1 MLRNHLKTAWRGI
14 LRHRTFSF
22 VNILGLAVSLTAFF
36 LMALYIEHEQSF
48 DSFHAKADRIYRVAD
63 DKQTENIIL
72 HNATAAAP
80 VAPALKAEFPEVL
93 ETVRLK
99 PAEALVAY
107 GDKRFEERNLLY
119 ADASLFQVFSFKM
132 LQGNAA
138 TALKNPNSV
147 VVTQS
152 AAAKYFRN
160 ADPLGAGISFDGKS
174 MKVTGV
180 VQDIPSN
187 SHISFD
193 FLLSMATAEQP
204 GSGLDFLFS
213 DWYSDAF
220 HTYILLP
227 QGYDARKLSARLE
240 AFDKRHQVAQDNTKH
255 HFQLEKLTD
264 IYLRSD
270 REDEIGKTGSL
281 TNVYVFS
288 AVAIFILLIACFNF
302 INLSTARAAE
312 RAKEVAV
319 KKVVGAGRSHMI
331 GQFFTESFLMT
342 GIAAALAVLA
352 VQLLLPVFNA
362 FSGRQILVDLFSPF
376 HVAALFSIIVF
387 VSLLSGTYPA
397 FVLSAF
403 KPAVA
408 LKGQGGGSDWGNRF
422 RKALVIFQFAISV
435 VLIVCSTVVY
445 TQLQYMQN
453 HDLGFEPTQTL
464 IINFEGDRQV
474 QQQYKG
480 LKQALLNI
488 AGVQGVAASSNI
500 PGDRNTSTWSMNVV
514 AEQGDTVRTE
524 LPIYLADFNFLEQYE
539 VPIVAGRALTE
550 RFAADSTESMLINQA
565 AVKQLGFENATEAI
579 GLSVGMYPND
589 AKIVG
594 VFKDF
599 HYKSLQQIIEPL
611 TIRVFP
617 NKYRVLS
624 IRLHTQ
630 HLQQTISA
638 IEKVWKQW
646 APQRPLEYSFL
657 DESFNRQY
665 EAELKFG
672 QVFGVFSALAIFIA
686 CLGLFGLALFSV
698 QQRTKEIG
706 IRKVLGAS
714 VSNIVQ
720 LLSKDFIKLV
730 LVAAV
735 AAFPVAWYAMH
746 TWLEDFAYRIGIP
759 WWVFFAAG
767 IVAIA
772 IAFITISFQAMK
784 AAIANPVKSLRT
796 E

>member
-1 MLRNHLKTAWRGI
+1 MFRNHLKVAWRGI
-14 LRHRTFSF
+14 IRHQTFSF
-22 VNILGLAVSLTAFF
+22 VNIMGLAVSLTAFF

-48 DSFHAKADRIYRVAD
+48 DSFHANASRIYRVAD
-63 DKQTENIIL
+63 DKQTANVTL

-80 VAPALKAEFPEVL
+80 VAPALTAEFPEIL
-93 ETVRLK
+93 EAVRLK

-107 GDKRFEERNLLY
+107 GDKRFEERGLLY

-132 LQGNAA
+132 LQGNAS

-147 VVTQS
+147 VITQS
-152 AAAKYFRN
+152 TAAKYFRN
-160 ADPLGAGISFDGKS
+160 ADPLGAVLSFDGKS

-180 VQDIPSN
+180 VQDVPSN

-193 FLLSMATAEQP
+193 FLLSMATAQQP
-204 GSGLDFLFS
+204 GSGLDFLFT

-227 QGYDARKLSARLE
+227 PGYDARRLATGME
-240 AFDKRHQVAQDNTKH
+240 AFDKRHQVAQDDTRH
-255 HFQLEKLTD
+255 HFQLQKLTD

-270 REDEIGKTGSL
+270 RENEIGKTGSV

-312 RAKEVAV
+312 RAREVAV

-362 FSGRQILVDLFSPF
+362 FSGQQILVDIFSPF
-376 HVAALFSIIVF
+376 HVAAFFLIVVF
-387 VSLLSGTYPA
+387 VGLLSGTYPA

-403 KPAVA
+403 KPAMA
-408 LKGQGGGSDWGNRF
+408 LKGQAGGSAWGSRF
-422 RKALVIFQFAISV
+422 RKAIVVFQFAISV

-445 TQLQYMQN
+445 SQLRFMQN
-453 HDLGFEPTQTL
+453 HDLGFKPSQTL
-464 IINFEGDRQV
+464 VINFEGDRQV

-488 AGVQGVAASSNI
+488 AGVQGVVASSNI

-514 AEQGDTVRTE
+514 AEQGDTIRTE

-539 VPIVAGRALTE
+539 VPVVAGRALTE
-550 RFAADSTESMLINQA
+550 RFATDSIESMLVNES
-565 AVKQLGFENATEAI
+565 AVKQLGIKSASDAI

-599 HYKSLQQIIEPL
+599 HYKSLQQAIDPL
-611 TIRVFP
+611 TIRVLPDKF
-617 NKYRVLS
+617 RVLS
-624 IRLHTQ
+624 IRLRTQ

-665 EAELKFG
+665 RAELKFG

-730 LVAAV
+730 LAGSRNGFSGGLVCHACLAGR
-735 AAFPVAWYAMH
+735 FCLPYQHPVVGVFCRRYCGDCH
-746 TWLEDFAYRIGIP
+746 SIYYYFIP
-759 WWVFFAAG
+759 SG
-767 IVAIA
+767 EG
-772 IAFITISFQAMK
+772 SGC
-784 AAIANPVKSLRT
+784 
-796 E
+796 

>member
-1 MLRNHLKTAWRGI
+1 
-14 LRHRTFSF
+14 
-22 VNILGLAVSLTAFF
+22 
-36 LMALYIEHEQSF
+36 
-48 DSFHAKADRIYRVAD
+48 
-63 DKQTENIIL
+63 
-72 HNATAAAP
+72 
-80 VAPALKAEFPEVL
+80 
-93 ETVRLK
+93 
-99 PAEALVAY
+99 
-107 GDKRFEERNLLY
+107 
-119 ADASLFQVFSFKM
+119 
-132 LQGNAA
+132 
-138 TALKNPNSV
+138 
-147 VVTQS
+147 
-152 AAAKYFRN
+152 
-160 ADPLGAGISFDGKS
+160 
-174 MKVTGV
+174 
-180 VQDIPSN
+180 
-187 SHISFD
+187 
-193 FLLSMATAEQP
+193 
-204 GSGLDFLFS
+204 
-213 DWYSDAF
+213 
-220 HTYILLP
+220 
-227 QGYDARKLSARLE
+227 
-240 AFDKRHQVAQDNTKH
+240 
-255 HFQLEKLTD
+255 
-264 IYLRSD
+264 
-270 REDEIGKTGSL
+270 
-281 TNVYVFS
+281 
-288 AVAIFILLIACFNF
+288 
-302 INLSTARAAE
+302 
-312 RAKEVAV
+312 
-319 KKVVGAGRSHMI
+319 
-331 GQFFTESFLMT
+331 
-342 GIAAALAVLA
+342 
-352 VQLLLPVFNA
+352 
-362 FSGRQILVDLFSPF
+362 
-376 HVAALFSIIVF
+376 
-387 VSLLSGTYPA
+387 
-397 FVLSAF
+397 
-403 KPAVA
+403 
-408 LKGQGGGSDWGNRF
+408 
-422 RKALVIFQFAISV
+422 
-435 VLIVCSTVVY
+435 
-445 TQLQYMQN
+445 MQN

-686 CLGLFGLALFSV
+686 CLGLFGLAWFSV

>member
-14 LRHRTFSF
+14 TRHQTFSF
-22 VNILGLAVSLTAFF
+22 VNIMGLAVSLTAFF

-48 DSFHAKADRIYRVAD
+48 DSFHANASRIYRVAD
-63 DKQTENIIL
+63 DKQTANITL

-80 VAPALKAEFPEVL
+80 VAPALKAEFPEIL
-93 ETVRLK
+93 EAVRLK

-107 GDKRFEERNLLY
+107 GDKRFEERGLLY
-119 ADASLFQVFSFKM
+119 ADASLFQVFSFKI
-132 LQGNAA
+132 LQGNAS

-147 VVTQS
+147 VITQS
-152 AAAKYFRN
+152 TAAKYFRN
-160 ADPLGAGISFDGKS
+160 ADPLGAVLSFDGKS

-180 VQDIPSN
+180 VQDVPSN

-193 FLLSMATAEQP
+193 FLLSMATAQQP
-204 GSGLDFLFS
+204 GSGLDFLFT

-227 QGYDARKLSARLE
+227 QGYDARRLAARLE
-240 AFDKRHQVAQDNTKH
+240 AFDKRHQVAQDDTRH
-255 HFQLEKLTD
+255 HFQLQKLTD

-270 REDEIGKTGSL
+270 RENEIGKTGSV

-312 RAKEVAV
+312 RAREVAV

-342 GIAAALAVLA
+342 GIAAVLAILA
-352 VQLLLPVFNA
+352 VQLLMPVFNA
-362 FSGRQILVDLFSPF
+362 FSGQQILVDLFSPL
-376 HVAALFSIIVF
+376 HVAALFLIVVF

-403 KPAVA
+403 KPAIA
-408 LKGQGGGSDWGNRF
+408 LKGQAGGSAWGNRF
-422 RKALVIFQFAISV
+422 RKALVVFQFAISV

-445 TQLQYMQN
+445 AQLQFMQN
-453 HDLGFEPTQTL
+453 HDLGFKPSQTL
-464 IINFEGDRQV
+464 VINFEGDRQV

-514 AEQGDTVRTE
+514 AEQGDTIRTE

-539 VPIVAGRALTE
+539 VPVVAGRALTE
-550 RFAADSTESMLINQA
+550 RFAADSIESMLVNEA
-565 AVKQLGFENATEAI
+565 AVKQLGFKSASDAI

-599 HYKSLQQIIEPL
+599 HYKSLQQVIEPL
-611 TIRVFP
+611 TIRVLPDKF
-617 NKYRVLS
+617 RVLS
-624 IRLHTQ
+624 IRLRTQ

-665 EAELKFG
+665 RAELKFG

-735 AAFPVAWYAMH
+735 TAFPVAWYAMH
-746 TWLEDFAYRIGIP
+746 IWLEDFAYRINIP
-759 WWVFFAAG
+759 LWVFFAAG

-772 IAFITISFQAMK
+772 IAFITISFQAVK
-784 AAIANPVKSLRT
+784 AAVANPVKSLRT